1 VDPGC
6 VKANMAALTL
16 TALLDHAT
24 EQHGENLA
32 LIASGGPHL
41 THRELHG
48 AIEKAAAQLRRAG
61 VKPGDL
67 VSLAFPNS
75 LEVFFSLSFLLSS
88 PPG

>member
-1 VDPGC
+1 
-6 VKANMAALTL
+6 MAALTL
-16 TALLDHAT
+16 TALLDHAA

-67 VSLAFPNS
+67 VSLAFPNT